1 MTPLRQRML
10 DEMKLAGLMASTQK
24 VYVREVRRL
33 AAYYRRC
40 PAELSQDEV
49 RRYLL
54 AEHGRGVAQGTF
66 KTCRAGLQFL
76 YCQTLDRDWP
86 LFTKKR
92 SACRS
97 KSGCNAFGLIPAPNK
112 RSHPAFNPACNEAI
126 RASFSIK

>member
-54 AEHGRGVAQGTF
+54 AVHGRGVAQGTF

-92 SACRS
+92 SAFRS
-97 KSGCNAFGLIPAPNK
+97 KSACRRHGRMPWSGAFWL
-112 RSHPAFNPACNEAI
+112 RSTTPFTAAAL
-126 RASFSIK
+126 S